1 MHGALL
7 ERMLDGMSWVYAAMH
22 LQIPVCHLVQLS
34 SEGPGQSEASS
45 ECYKVPLQTAM
56 ATASILDVWDPWCY
70 MA

>member
-34 SEGPGQSEASS
+34 SEGPAQSDNWVNINRQSLFQWL
-45 ECYKVPLQTAM
+45 PML
-56 ATASILDVWDPWCY
+56 I
-70 MA
+70 